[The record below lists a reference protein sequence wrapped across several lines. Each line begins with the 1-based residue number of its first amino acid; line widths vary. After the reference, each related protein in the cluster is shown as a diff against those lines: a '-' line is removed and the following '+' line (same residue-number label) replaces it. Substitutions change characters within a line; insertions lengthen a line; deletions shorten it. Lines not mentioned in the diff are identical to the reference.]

1 MNLGS
6 LAWIAHTDTDPAE
19 IHCRFPCNS
28 SLDALVSHLSVT
40 SPSQVTL
47 ITLFA
52 CAAVAAKPRARLAT
66 GIAASTRLSSF
77 ASHPPRLC
85 SPSSCL

>member
-1 MNLGS
+1 MN
-6 LAWIAHTDTDPAE
+6 
-19 IHCRFPCNS
+19 
-28 SLDALVSHLSVT
+28 ALVSHLSVT

-52 CAAVAAKPRARLAT
+52 CAAVAAEPRARLAT

-77 ASHPPRLC
+77 ASHPALESVPPPLVSDGALRGRLVV
-85 SPSSCL
+85 PLHHYH